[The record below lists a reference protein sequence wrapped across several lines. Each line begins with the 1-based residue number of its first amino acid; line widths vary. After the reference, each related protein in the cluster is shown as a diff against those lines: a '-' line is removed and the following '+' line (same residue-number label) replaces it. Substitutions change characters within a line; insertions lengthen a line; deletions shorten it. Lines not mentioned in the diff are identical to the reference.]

1 MITTIIDNIN
11 GAIFTQEGILGDDIG
26 HELMSVFDFTYDNVF
41 DKSDEIIINV
51 ESHDEYYKLDT
62 MIAMQMY
69 DMENSPSPVWFD
81 RMLLIALIN
90 AKYDY
95 LYEGYDFDDYNFDKF
110 KEARGL

>member
-1 MITTIIDNIN
+1 MITTIVDNIN

-26 HELMSVFDFTYDNVF
+26 HELMSVFDFTYDNAF
-41 DKSDEIIINV
+41 DKGDTITIKV
-51 ESHDEYYKLDT
+51 ESRDEYYKLDT

-95 LYEGYDFDDYNFDKF
+95 LYKGYDFDDYNFDKF